1 MYCCHQQKIQKM
13 SHFWHKDHNTG
24 NKYDNLTNNA
34 IYFIYSLSSIRWY
47 ISFLHFKTFKI
58 QFHGIITLH
67 YVQACKIHIY
77 TPRKTLLSLLITYL
91 VPTLIPIWPQSH
103 GLWLSFLKI
112 VGNDKVLNNPMLNI
126 YLPVSC
132 FLILLSFFLSFS
144 LFFFQIIKSPFFEAW
159 LDPASNF
166 WFLVCFSY
174 INENIFPENRT

>member
-1 MYCCHQQKIQKM
+1 MLFSEKIQEDLSEKIQEDLSDALKCLAQMCCCHQQKIQKM

-77 TPRKTLLSLLITYL
+77 MPRNTLLSLLITYL

-103 GLWLSFLKI
+103 GLW
-112 VGNDKVLNNPMLNI
+112 
-126 YLPVSC
+126 
-132 FLILLSFFLSFS
+132 
-144 LFFFQIIKSPFFEAW
+144 
-159 LDPASNF
+159 
-166 WFLVCFSY
+166 
-174 INENIFPENRT
+174 